1 MSLFSANCRCIGKA
15 SAVRELRDFVT
26 NFSPSILCIH
36 ETQISRVRVESLD
49 NSLCFDQGFAV
60 VS

>member
-1 MSLFSANCRCIGKA
+1 MSLFSANCRRIGKA

-26 NFSPSILCIH
+26 KFSPSILCIQ

-60 VS
+60 DC